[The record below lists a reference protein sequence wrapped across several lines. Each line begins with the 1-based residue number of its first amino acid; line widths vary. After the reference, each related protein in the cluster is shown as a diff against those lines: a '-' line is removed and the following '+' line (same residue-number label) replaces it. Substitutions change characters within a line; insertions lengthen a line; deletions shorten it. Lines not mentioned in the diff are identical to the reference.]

1 MLSLVQEA
9 QIRALMCEK
18 RPEQLKMEFALW
30 ICGAAMQ
37 LIEREYGLVMRIRTA
52 GEYLKRWGFTPLLPS
67 SAPTSSAPRLSRSGL
82 TMNGQAQ
89 KTGRHV
95 MAI

>member
-52 GEYLKRWGFTPLLPS
+52 GGVSEALGFYPTAAVKR
-67 SAPTSSAPRLSRSGL
+67 
-82 TMNGQAQ
+82 
-89 KTGRHV
+89 V
-95 MAI
+95 Y